1 MRNLLI
7 AVAVAVCVPLALA
20 GQDNTAQVMK
30 DYSRTMASDDLP
42 LTLVHLNDKTV
53 PVLFQAPTLY
63 AMRARAKEATTIYVQ
78 AVVDNNVE
86 LDTTNFILE
95 QDGMSSPGS
104 PSSIHNFTKGKVKLK
119 LGDHVDGVLSFTKL
133 VDVSKPFAV
142 RHGHDRADFKFTSE
156 QAKLIMPAA
165 PASPASSTP

>member
-1 MRNLLI
+1 MKKLLI

-20 GQDNTAQVMK
+20 GQDTAQVMK

-53 PVLFQAPTLY
+53 PVLFQPPTLY

-78 AVVDNNVE
+78 AVVENNVE
-86 LDTTNFILE
+86 LDTTNFVLE
-95 QDGMSSPGS
+95 QDGVSSTATPT
-104 PSSIHNFTKGKVKLK
+104 SIHNFTKGKLKLK
-119 LGDHVDGVLSFTKL
+119 LGDHVDGVLSFPKL

-142 RHGHDRADFKFTSE
+142 KHGHDRADFKFTPE

-165 PASPASSTP
+165 SAPPASSTP